1 MHPPLVDPVR
11 APKVNRDHPLRHQ
24 ADPALCG
31 ALTSLRVMSAPTCSF
46 AIAVP
51 QQVGPHGYDPAAVAD
66 YLRRA
71 EELGFTGCWV
81 SEQVVGTAPL
91 LSPLEVLG
99 MAAGCTRRMRL
110 GTAALI
116 SVVRSPL
123 HLAHSIATLDHLSGG
138 RVELGV
144 AGGGPRRPFAAYGM
158 TADGY
163 ARRFT
168 EGVELV
174 TAALTQPAV
183 TFHGRFYEVDQLPVE
198 PKPVQRPRPPLWIG
212 GGHPA
217 AVRRAVRL
225 GDGFFGAGSTTTE
238 AFAQQVGVAREA
250 LRAAGRE
257 ADGFRIAKRVYVAVD
272 DDPAAARARMGAA
285 LDGLYGWFGLRDLA
299 GVAVTGTPQQC
310 ADGLRAVSAAGAE
323 LVLLDP
329 VDGSPAVLERLA
341 GEVLPA
347 VLR

>member
-1 MHPPLVDPVR
+1 MTGRFVTSRLARPDVVR
-11 APKVNRDHPLRHQ
+11 SL
-24 ADPALCG
+24 PAVCE
-31 ALTSLRVMSAPTCSF
+31 F

-51 QQVGPHGYDPAAVAD
+51 QHVGPDGYDAARVGD

-99 MAAGCTRRMRL
+99 LAAGCTRRMRL

-144 AGGGPRRPFAAYGM
+144 AGGGPRRPFRAYGM

-163 ARRFT
+163 GRRFT
-168 EGVELV
+168 EGIELV
-174 TAALTQPAV
+174 TAAWTQPAV

-212 GGHPA
+212 GNHPTA
-217 AVRRAVRL
+217 LGRAVRL
-225 GDGFFGAGSTTTE
+225 GDGFFAAGSTTTE
-238 AFAQQVGVAREA
+238 AFARQVGVVREE
-250 LRAAGRE
+250 LRTAGRAE
-257 ADGFRIAKRVYVAVD
+257 DGFRIAKRVYIAVD
-272 DDPAAARARMGAA
+272 DDPAAARARIGAS
-285 LDGLYGWFGLRDLA
+285 LDGLYGWFGLRDLI
-299 GVAVTGTPQQC
+299 GVAVAGTPEQC
-310 ADGLRAVSAAGAE
+310 VQGLRAVLAAGAE

-341 GEVLPA
+341 GDVLPA
-347 VLR
+347 LAD